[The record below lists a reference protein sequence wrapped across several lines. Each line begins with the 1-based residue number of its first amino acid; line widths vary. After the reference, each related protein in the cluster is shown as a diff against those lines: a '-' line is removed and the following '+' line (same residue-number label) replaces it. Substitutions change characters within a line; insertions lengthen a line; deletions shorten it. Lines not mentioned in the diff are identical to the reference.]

1 MPLSSEK
8 CQFKPAKASFYDNLT
23 VSIMPI
29 IVQVNPPF
37 SLYTYEKMNLKQTT
51 QFRYKD
57 VNLV

>member
-8 CQFKPAKASFYDNLT
+8 CQFKSAKASFYDNLT